1 MRSLPHFHS
10 NDQTAFLC
18 AQSGCAVCLDH
29 LLRAHKG
36 LVVAVVRQQ
45 YGGGLPYADLVQE
58 GRIALWQ
65 AILHYDPERGI
76 AFSTYAWRA
85 IQRRIWSAVA
95 RAQRPPGY
103 PMSMAPPDPLDQA
116 EAVAQRA
123 AIRSALQ
130 EAMGYLPQR
139 LYEVL
144 TVVYGLDGQPPRS
157 MAALARD
164 YGVTRECVRQWRNDA
179 LALLRLPALS
189 SALRRLC
196 DRNDRRAYHQAEVLN
211 RAWLRQ
217 RRGGRR

>member
-1 MRSLPHFHS
+1 MASLPHPRP

-18 AQSGCAVCLDH
+18 AQSGCAACLDH

-36 LVVAVVRQQ
+36 LIVAVVRQQ
-45 YGGGLPYADLVQE
+45 YGGDLPYADLIQE

-65 AILHYDPERGI
+65 AILHYEPERGF

-95 RAQRPPGY
+95 RTQRPQGY
-103 PMSMAPPDPLDQA
+103 PMSTAPPDPLAQV
-116 EAVAQRA
+116 EAAAQQT
-123 AIRSALQ
+123 AIRWALQ
-130 EAMGYLPQR
+130 EAMRYLPQR

-179 LALLRLPALS
+179 LVLLRLPALS

-196 DRNDRRAYHQAEVLN
+196 ERNDRQGYRQAEALN